1 MYHQYWVTTP
11 GTSETFLLEKIAST
25 FSEEQHATPCA
36 PWFKDKTDAGETF
49 PATLTQQQWICLMLL
64 RGISRL
70 LQLDWLDLQPNE
82 NYDTA
87 EGENKLHPF
96 RKCRLCIVSPAD
108 WPHSRS
114 SEKKRPVGQTAS
126 FQPNTYLSRHIHL
139 AAVQLLQLPPFSPEG
154 DKAAPFVARW
164 ALGPFGWA
172 DRAIYINIHK
182 HIVATRYEP
191 QLKAVLTSP
200 WPSHTTVTLVC
211 HPAFKNTQAP
221 RWEHSVCGRLQ
232 RGQFWVLTSWLVV
245 LGETLQRWTN
255 CSI

>member
-1 MYHQYWVTTP
+1 
-11 GTSETFLLEKIAST
+11 
-25 FSEEQHATPCA
+25 
-36 PWFKDKTDAGETF
+36 
-49 PATLTQQQWICLMLL
+49 MLL

-70 LQLDWLDLQPNE
+70 LQLDPKWLDLQPNE

-114 SEKKRPVGQTAS
+114 LEKKRPVGQMAS

-139 AAVQLLQLPPFSPEG
+139 AAALLLQLPPFSPEG
-154 DKAAPFVARW
+154 DKAAPFVACC
-164 ALGPFGWA
+164 ALGPFGRA
-172 DRAIYINIHK
+172 DLAIYINTHK
-182 HIVATRYEP
+182 HIVAARYEP
-191 QLKAVLTSP
+191 QLRAVLTSP
-200 WPSHTTVTLVC
+200 WPSHTSATLIC

-232 RGQFWVLTSWLVV
+232 RGQFWVLFPYKFVSCFRRGTPTVNLFNPGCQNVCP
-245 LGETLQRWTN
+245 TQMKPRWDAGIRCQSLPN
-255 CSI
+255 F